1 MSEENKGVTEDKGV
15 TKDIKSTVQHE
26 LERLA
31 GLRDEL
37 RTTLTAAKETLER
50 EWDRFEDQ
58 WTSLQGEFKQAAE
71 NTKEPIQK
79 LSSAATQLIDEVKR
93 GFDRIK
99 SQFKS

>member
-1 MSEENKGVTEDKGV
+1 MSEENKGTEDKGS
-15 TKDIKSTVQHE
+15 TKDIKSAVQHE

-37 RTTLTAAKETLER
+37 RTTLTSAKETLER
-50 EWDRFEDQ
+50 EWDRFEEQ
-58 WTSLQGEFKQAAE
+58 WSRLQGEFKQAAV

-79 LSSAATQLIDEVKR
+79 LSTAATQLIDEVKR

-99 SQFKS
+99 SQFKG